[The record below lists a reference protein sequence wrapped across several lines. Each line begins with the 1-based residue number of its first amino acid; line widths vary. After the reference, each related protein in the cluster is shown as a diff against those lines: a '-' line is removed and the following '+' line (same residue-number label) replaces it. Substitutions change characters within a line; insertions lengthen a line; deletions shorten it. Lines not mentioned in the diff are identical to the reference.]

1 MFKYYSLTEEEKKF
15 ITNFIDLLVEYDVAR
30 DIYDEPILDSL
41 NEKIYEIIF
50 DNIETITKSL
60 KESLDNEL
68 RMKKFTKLVA
78 QYGIKNFNRESI

>member
-1 MFKYYSLTEEEKKF
+1 MTEKEKKF

-50 DNIETITKSL
+50 DNIEIITKSL

>member
-1 MFKYYSLTEEEKKF
+1 MTEKEKKF

>member
-1 MFKYYSLTEEEKKF
+1 MTGKEKKF
-15 ITNFIDLLVEYDVAR
+15 ITNFIDLLIEYDVAR
-30 DIYDEPILDSL
+30 DLYDEPTLDSL
-41 NEKIYEIIF
+41 SEKIYEIIF

-78 QYGIKNFNRESI
+78 QEVHLNELFTRSL

>member
-1 MFKYYSLTEEEKKF
+1 MTEKEKKF

-50 DNIETITKSL
+50 DNIETITKSV